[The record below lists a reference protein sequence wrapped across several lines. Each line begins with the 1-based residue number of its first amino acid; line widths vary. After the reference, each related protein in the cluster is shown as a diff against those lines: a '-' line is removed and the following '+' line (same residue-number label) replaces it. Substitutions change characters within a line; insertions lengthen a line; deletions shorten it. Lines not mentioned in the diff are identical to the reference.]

1 MLVVEPNEE
10 KKENA
15 MINWIKEIW
24 EEHAEWR
31 WAGAALVLWLVVGMV
46 LEPVTATVSLDFVH
60 KITAG
65 IFRAAVAV
73 WLTFLEVRLVF
84 PTIDKWRRGN
94 GFQES
99 WKQMQP
105 LSCDTMRVYSTVF
118 VVVMLFVGNVIAL
131 SL

>member
-1 MLVVEPNEE
+1 
-10 KKENA
+10 
-15 MINWIKEIW
+15 MIDWIKRMW
-24 EEHAEWR
+24 AEHAEWR
-31 WAGAALVLWLVVGMV
+31 WAAIALGLWLVVGMV

-84 PTIDKWRRGN
+84 PTIHEWIGRG
-94 GFQES
+94 GFKDAFGVMDPGEMPRIYATS
-99 WKQMQP
+99 FI
-105 LSCDTMRVYSTVF
+105 TA
-118 VVVMLFVGNVIAL
+118 MLFVGNVIAL

>member
-15 MINWIKEIW
+15 MVEWIKAMW

-31 WAGAALVLWLVVGMV
+31 WAAAALVLWLVVGLV

-73 WLTFLEVRLVF
+73 WLTFLEVRLAF
-84 PTIDKWRRGN
+84 PTIHAWRKAG
-94 GFQES
+94 GFARAWDNQDGDAV
-99 WKQMQP
+99 Q
-105 LSCDTMRVYSTVF
+105 LIGAL
-118 VVVMLFVGNVIAL
+118 VVHVAFFVGNVIAL

>member
-1 MLVVEPNEE
+1 MLVVEPEE
-10 KKENA
+10 QKENA
-15 MINWIKEIW
+15 MIEWIKKQW

-31 WAGAALVLWLVVGMV
+31 WALAALALWLVVGV
-46 LEPVTATVSLDFVH
+46 ALEPVTATVSLDFVH

-84 PTIDKWRRGN
+84 PTLHAWRNAGKFAQAWNEPSDELNEDIR
-94 GFQES
+94 
-99 WKQMQP
+99 
-105 LSCDTMRVYSTVF
+105 LVCAVAVHAA
-118 VVVMLFVGNVIAL
+118 LFIGNVIAL